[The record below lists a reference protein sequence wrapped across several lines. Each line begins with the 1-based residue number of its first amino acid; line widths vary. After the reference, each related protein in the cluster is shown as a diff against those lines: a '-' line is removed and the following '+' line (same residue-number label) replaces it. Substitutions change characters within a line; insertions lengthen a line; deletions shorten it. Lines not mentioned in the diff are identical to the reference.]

1 MKLGVSEAGLKSK
14 QRVSGFGAVGKMAF
28 LAQEDT
34 VQPGIKVVSHQQA
47 APFCL
52 ALTGY

>member
-1 MKLGVSEAGLKSK
+1 MKLGVRDAGLKSK
-14 QRVSGFGAVGKMAF
+14 QRVSGFGAVGKMPF

-52 ALTGY
+52 ALTGH